1 MMKRIALLSICV
13 LGSLGFLAWSQST
26 GFFQNYPGGFSKSV
40 FRITQEGLQ
49 SPIVLSME
57 VRSAEND
64 KLSVKTTNEL
74 LGTRKDLESKVF
86 DGIARTQLEVNSEAI
101 NALRNQTVLPNQTYL
116 LPGGAKFVS
125 ENKEMLAGIEII
137 KGILTDPKKPNRRT
151 ILGLSSDKAIPFPPL
166 VQVDEQ
172 RVLLFVTTYKL
183 ELIEYVRQ

>member
-1 MMKRIALLSICV
+1 MQRRVLLFAMLVI
-13 LGSLGFLAWSQST
+13 GTISLWAWAQST
-26 GFFQNYPGGFSKSV
+26 GFFQTYPGGYSKSV

-57 VRSAEND
+57 VRSSDND

-74 LGTRKDLESKVF
+74 LGTRKDLESKIF

-125 ENKEMLAGIEII
+125 ENKELLAGIEII

-151 ILGLSSDKAIPFPPL
+151 ILGLTSDKAIPFPPL

-172 RVLLFVTTYKL
+172 RLLLFVTTYKL
-183 ELIEYVRQ
+183 ELTEYIRQ

>member
-1 MMKRIALLSICV
+1 MQRRVLLLAIFVSV
-13 LGSLGFLAWSQST
+13 GTVFLAWAQST
-26 GFFQNYPGGFSKSV
+26 GFFQNYPGGYSKSV

-57 VRSAEND
+57 VRALDND
-64 KLSVKTTNEL
+64 RLSIKTTNEL
-74 LGTRKDLESKVF
+74 LGTRKDLESKIF
-86 DGIARTQLEVNSEAI
+86 DGIARTQLEVNTEAI

-137 KGILTDPKKPNRRT
+137 KGVLTDPKKPNRRT
-151 ILGLSSDKAIPFPPL
+151 ILGLTGDKAIPFPPL

-172 RVLLFVTTYKL
+172 RLLLYVTTYKL
-183 ELIEYVRQ
+183 ELIEYLRQ